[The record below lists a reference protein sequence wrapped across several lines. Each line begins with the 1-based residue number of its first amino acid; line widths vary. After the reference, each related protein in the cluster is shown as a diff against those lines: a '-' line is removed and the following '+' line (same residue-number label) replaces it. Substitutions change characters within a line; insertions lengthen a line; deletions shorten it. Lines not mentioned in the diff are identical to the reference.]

1 MGSWSK
7 TCGLSNLHITS
18 GTPVYVFVLEENDD
32 RRDRC
37 YTTAL
42 FKPCLLPFESVYND
56 YGGGEDSSGPGFPF
70 IMDALRSVLHEL
82 PVGKNQYHDIAVTR
96 EAWGE
101 ELFFNAAHEGRL
113 QIKQPY
119 SEPEPIDFVMF
130 RQDVVDQILANYKV
144 ERYVGGGAGT
154 GGWGN
159 NYIYFRF
166 ADIVADVPAFID
178 ACAEKIRESQSGKY
192 ADMPARYRLGISFDA
207 MCDRRGS
214 NKAAWYVPCDT
225 HRYAGFLRVADVI
238 VDLIDQGE
246 TETASA
252 IMTEYLRG
260 SFLDSFMSSVRKIWV
275 PGCHEGSQEQGHAE
289 YRVLAQT
296 VLNIVNAECAED
308 EAEDDD

>member
-1 MGSWSK
+1 
-7 TCGLSNLHITS
+7 
-18 GTPVYVFVLEENDD
+18 
-32 RRDRC
+32 
-37 YTTAL
+37 
-42 FKPCLLPFESVYND
+42 
-56 YGGGEDSSGPGFPF
+56 
-70 IMDALRSVLHEL
+70 
-82 PVGKNQYHDIAVTR
+82 
-96 EAWGE
+96 
-101 ELFFNAAHEGRL
+101 
-113 QIKQPY
+113 
-119 SEPEPIDFVMF
+119 MF
-130 RQDVVDQILANYKV
+130 RRDVVDQILANYEV

-178 ACAEKIRESQSGKY
+178 VCAEKIRESQLGKY
-192 ADMPARYRLGISFDA
+192 ADMPARYRPGISFDA

-246 TETASA
+246 TETAIA
-252 IMTEYLRG
+252 VMTEYLRG
-260 SFLDSFMSSVRKIWV
+260 SFLDSFMSSARKIWA

-308 EAEDDD
+308 E